1 VLSAA
6 CTFFVALPART
17 SSQARTILIAN
28 QQVQAP
34 NLPAPI
40 PPGLP
45 RITSGIKVVASY
57 NWSGYAQSSKT
68 NTFTGVTAT
77 FLVTT
82 VKTEKAAIR
91 YSADWVGIDG
101 FSNKKLVQAGV
112 EEDNLN
118 GSALYRAWT
127 EILPAAEVPLSMTVS
142 PGDVV
147 KVTVGEVAKNKWAMT
162 VRDVTRGTSGSRT
175 VSYTTPGQSVE
186 AIHERPTIGGSL
198 ATLAQTT
205 DEVFD
210 PVVFTHGSSAPL
222 LTPIAKGKV
231 YDIAMLANNGTTV
244 IARASNADSDHDGFS
259 VADGSAVPPPP
270 AS

>member
-1 VLSAA
+1 MALGAISCMSMLVAATGAVGAVGSAA
-6 CTFFVALPART
+6 APGP
-17 SSQARTILIAN
+17 SGSAN
-28 QQVQAP
+28 RAVP
-34 NLPAPI
+34 VT
-40 PPGLP
+40 G
-45 RITSGIKVVASY
+45 SGKGTQSY
-57 NWSGYAQSSKT
+57 NWAGYAQTGPAGSFTSVT
-68 NTFTGVTAT
+68 GTFQ
-77 FLVTT
+77 VTT
-82 VKTEKAAIR
+82 VNTGLSGDQ
-91 YSADWVGIDG
+91 YSSDWVGIDG
-101 FSNKKLVQAGV
+101 FSNKMLVQAGV

>member
-1 VLSAA
+1 MTKRLV
-6 CTFFVALPART
+6 CTVALGALSCTAMLVAATGAVGAAAPVPAA
-17 SSQARTILIAN
+17 SGAAN
-28 QQVQAP
+28 LAVGASK
-34 NLPAPI
+34 
-40 PPGLP
+40 G
-45 RITSGIKVVASY
+45 TKSY
-57 NWSGYAQSSKT
+57 NWAGYAQTGPKGSFT
-68 NTFTGVTAT
+68 AVTGTFQ
-77 FLVTT
+77 VTT
-82 VKTEKAAIR
+82 VNTSLSGDQ
-91 YSADWVGIDG
+91 YSSDWVGIDG
-101 FSNKKLVQAGV
+101 YNNKKLVQAGV

-127 EILPAAEVPLSMTVS
+127 EILPAAEVPLSLSVF

-147 KVTVGEVAKNKWAMT
+147 KVTVAEVAKNKWTMT
-162 VRDVTRGTSGSRT
+162 VKDNTRGTTGSRT

-186 AIHERPTIGGSL
+186 AIHERPEIGGSL

-210 PVVFTHGSSAPL
+210 PVVFTHGSSLPL

-231 YDIAMLANNGTTV
+231 YDIAMLANNGSTI
-244 IARASNADSDHDGFS
+244 IARASNPDSDHDGFT